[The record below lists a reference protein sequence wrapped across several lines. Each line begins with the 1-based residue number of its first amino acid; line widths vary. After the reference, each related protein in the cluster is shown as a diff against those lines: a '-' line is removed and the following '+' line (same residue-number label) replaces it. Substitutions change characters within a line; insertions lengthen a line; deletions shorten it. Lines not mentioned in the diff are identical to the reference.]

1 MIEEQAELALDD
13 MQREAVM
20 EAVRHGILIVTGGP
34 GTGKT
39 TTINAMI
46 HFFEEEGAGYS
57 SGSTDRTCG
66 EAHDRGN
73 RL

>member
-13 MQREAVM
+13 RQREAVM

-39 TTINAMI
+39 TTINAMSI
-46 HFFEEEGAGYS
+46 SLRKKEQISFLQH
-57 SGSTDRTCG
+57 
-66 EAHDRGN
+66 
-73 RL
+73 RLDVRRSA